1 MIQLLS
7 RCLKNRCTRP
17 VSLLPW
23 LFCFVL
29 IFWGFIPPVP
39 TAASSTTATTSV
51 PATVPVPTTAT
62 TASATVNNT
71 SQTSSDAIRAG
82 SEFEKCNLRLR
93 DDKAPYDV
101 RTIQYQLNALY
112 QDDPQ
117 FPHDDKYL
125 NDGRWGKVTR
135 SWLAYFCAE
144 FDVVQPASHQA
155 FMESILIDLDRA
167 TYLNALYPNWRGYI
181 APTTLLHLKQS
192 EIADKII
199 AGIVQKTSQPEIRK
213 EDTTPDLPVYYQLT
227 AADLTRLGQRQAILA
242 KLQKLESQ
250 QFEQRST
257 LFNTLHEAFAKL
269 GKSVDINALIESQ
282 RLSLP
287 AAPAQTLK
295 IKSGGTD
302 NPQNKTDSNTT
313 QPGDKETT
321 INFQS
326 AAPQQIIWQMKPG
339 ALQNILN
346 QDNLVPV
353 DKALLKKL
361 APLQNQAFASDLMIA
376 MAFKLAG
383 LPTSGEAAESIL
395 DLAKKEGNMPQSQT
409 PMLWEAPDDCG
420 CQDSK
425 PAIQSDGTFY
435 GFAPYW
441 SLSGSP
447 AAKGGTPRETIRF
460 SQLDRIGYIAA
471 VIKPAG
477 DNAELI
483 LPPNWQ
489 NRPEFTQFLQTAKRY
504 RSAVDLV
511 VTTPKHLTKAQL
523 IRILTRRTNATDLV
537 TSLVAAV
544 KQPLGK
550 RFVNQMKPLLSFG
563 LSPVPTMGDGVTL
576 YLDLS
581 PLNDEAS
588 QQIFLDFVRRLKAAL
603 LGVPVSDQLTATPGD
618 RYFLNIVIPVKTITS
633 HSYGDPENIY
643 DLDNLNQ
650 LARLTNLLITLPGDP
665 ASNPPDNTSAEQP
678 ATQHDLD
685 EISQIRELQA
695 WLGGQQDQE
704 TVAKIFPDIVPV
716 LVTADSRGQKNALD
730 RLVRLSSW
738 NYAGAAFWPVPLD
751 EADQQLIS
759 ATFFPESPLL
769 YPLLNQLRQTFTHV
783 MNFVCPN
790 RWLLRVTLAGIFTI
804 MIVLLVSSMWIYP
817 LRRHLNSL
825 PFVAF
830 SCASVLAL
838 MLVFIADPF
847 FKDYQLEIVFAFMLM
862 TGLILA
868 AVWLANREGDKP

>member
-1 MIQLLS
+1 
-7 RCLKNRCTRP
+7 
-17 VSLLPW
+17 
-23 LFCFVL
+23 
-29 IFWGFIPPVP
+29 
-39 TAASSTTATTSV
+39 
-51 PATVPVPTTAT
+51 
-62 TASATVNNT
+62 
-71 SQTSSDAIRAG
+71 
-82 SEFEKCNLRLR
+82 
-93 DDKAPYDV
+93 
-101 RTIQYQLNALY
+101 
-112 QDDPQ
+112 
-117 FPHDDKYL
+117 
-125 NDGRWGKVTR
+125 
-135 SWLAYFCAE
+135 
-144 FDVVQPASHQA
+144 
-155 FMESILIDLDRA
+155 
-167 TYLNALYPNWRGYI
+167 
-181 APTTLLHLKQS
+181 
-192 EIADKII
+192 
-199 AGIVQKTSQPEIRK
+199 
-213 EDTTPDLPVYYQLT
+213 
-227 AADLTRLGQRQAILA
+227 
-242 KLQKLESQ
+242 
-250 QFEQRST
+250 
-257 LFNTLHEAFAKL
+257 
-269 GKSVDINALIESQ
+269 
-282 RLSLP
+282 
-287 AAPAQTLK
+287 
-295 IKSGGTD
+295 
-302 NPQNKTDSNTT
+302 
-313 QPGDKETT
+313 
-321 INFQS
+321 
-326 AAPQQIIWQMKPG
+326 
-339 ALQNILN
+339 
-346 QDNLVPV
+346 
-353 DKALLKKL
+353 
-361 APLQNQAFASDLMIA
+361 
-376 MAFKLAG
+376 
-383 LPTSGEAAESIL
+383 
-395 DLAKKEGNMPQSQT
+395 MPQSQT

-447 AAKGGTPRETIRF
+447 AAKAAPRETIRF

-716 LVTADSRGQKNALD
+716 LVTADSRGQKTHLTGW
-730 RLVRLSSW
+730 SG
-738 NYAGAAFWPVPLD
+738 YPAGIMPVPRSTGSFRRSRPT
-751 EADQQLIS
+751 ADQCH
-759 ATFFPESPLL
+759 FFPESPLL

-790 RWLLRVTLAGIFTI
+790 RWLLRVTLTGIFTI